1 MQDRKDLDWIKEADY
16 STILTGRDEGGQP
29 YLHKVFRLYRKVFG
43 EACQSCPNKIR
54 GYIRTL
60 KSLNPDRME
69 SLFKLRG
76 LGMILDKLT
85 RTYISN
91 HNLTD
96 DAALRLLKENPNRI
110 SRFSK
115 FPEDWEEQVEAYEMP
130 NRKTA
135 SKETG
140 KTEES
145 SKVDY
150 SDRTLPTEDMKLDE
164 MREEWPEIKA
174 RSKKEF
180 IKEVDQLING

>member
-1 MQDRKDLDWIKEADY
+1 
-16 STILTGRDEGGQP
+16 
-29 YLHKVFRLYRKVFG
+29 
-43 EACQSCPNKIR
+43 
-54 GYIRTL
+54 
-60 KSLNPDRME
+60 
-69 SLFKLRG
+69 
-76 LGMILDKLT
+76 MILDKLT